1 MYCKGA
7 CSGNIGCDLPPGAQ
21 AAVVGSSFLERV
33 GNPPARWVGSPRGLC
48 AQISFQR
55 PGSAGPCAHSPGRA
69 DGCPSL
75 ALLRKIGEARPTSW
89 LNFKL
94 HWELG
99 LCCAAMSGGTVRSLG
114 KGEFP
119 ICEQGQSHH
128 QFQLPLI
135 CPSGLVNSHMK
146 NVNRG
151 IHAHAY
157 QPDHLFPTHAL
168 HFRLSAKRKKKKLPK
183 APQNTQ
189 NA

>member
-7 CSGNIGCDLPPGAQ
+7 CSGNIGCDLPPGTQ

-33 GNPPARWVGSPRGLC
+33 GNPPARWVGSPKGLC

-114 KGEFP
+114 KGEAALRDLQRGSGRP
-119 ICEQGQSHH
+119 SAAGRRAAEPPGKAPARGKRPGPQRAGPLHRWVRGTAGGWGS
-128 QFQLPLI
+128 LPL
-135 CPSGLVNSHMK
+135 SGL
-146 NVNRG
+146 
-151 IHAHAY
+151 
-157 QPDHLFPTHAL
+157 
-168 HFRLSAKRKKKKLPK
+168 
-183 APQNTQ
+183 
-189 NA
+189 